1 MEQCPFTV
9 NGSFAEYV
17 TQSLLPAGL
26 KTTQKASYE
35 IRTLPAKWS
44 EKKSLQLLENIFH
57 CWQKVPKLHKN
68 DYKKNKLAAQ

>member
-1 MEQCPFTV
+1 MQQCPFTV

-26 KTTQKASYE
+26 KTMQKATYG
-35 IRTLPAKWS
+35 IRTLPAKPS

-57 CWQKVPKLHKN
+57 CWWNVKKLEQN
-68 DYKKNKLAAQ
+68 DYKK

>member
-35 IRTLPAKWS
+35 IRTLPAK
-44 EKKSLQLLENIFH
+44 
-57 CWQKVPKLHKN
+57 
-68 DYKKNKLAAQ
+68 

>member
-26 KTTQKASYE
+26 KTMQKATYR
-35 IRTLPAKWS
+35 IRTLPAKAS
-44 EKKSLQLLENIFH
+44 EKNSLQLLENIFQ
-57 CWQKVPKLHKN
+57 CWQNVPRLHQN
-68 DYKKNKLAAQ
+68 DYQK

>member
-26 KTTQKASYE
+26 KTMQKVTYR
-35 IRTLPAKWS
+35 IRTLPAKQS
-44 EKKSLQLLENIFH
+44 EKKLLQLLENIFH
-57 CWQKVPKLHKN
+57 CWQKYQNCIKMIM
-68 DYKKNKLAAQ
+68 KNKLVAQ